1 MLTAVATPS
10 QHPPLSHAL
19 PAIRCV
25 VARKYPAVPPVPL
38 DCTSVLLFSP
48 AVQAG
53 LQASTSTE
61 AEAGGTLVKSSPLAA
76 PDIEA
81 SATLLR
87 IGGVTFPVKP
97 PSHPELVPRPL
108 FVDIASHRSLLR
120 DCLDDV
126 VSGQHLLLIGNQGP
140 PQISTPP
147 SPHMCGTV
155 WTARTLVHPLSLSF
169 APLLFPT
176 PWFVPRWLHCWA
188 GVPPSASG
196 VGKNKIADKLLQL
209 MQVCVSL
216 SRNGVVV

>member
-1 MLTAVATPS
+1 MLLHPSTPR
-10 QHPPLSHAL
+10 PLSHAL

-25 VARKYPAVPPVPL
+25 VARKYPAIPPVPL

-140 PQISTPP
+140 SQSLTPP
-147 SPHMCGTV
+147 PPICVGQCGQRAPSYTRCRFPLLLSYSPHRGLSHDGCMVGLAFPPLHQV
-155 WTARTLVHPLSLSF
+155 WARTRLRTSYCS
-169 APLLFPT
+169 
-176 PWFVPRWLHCWA
+176 
-188 GVPPSASG
+188 
-196 VGKNKIADKLLQL
+196 
-209 MQVCVSL
+209 
-216 SRNGVVV
+216 